1 MERKLNF
8 FDVFSIATGAMIS
21 SGIFV
26 LPAMAYGHTGSA
38 LFISYLIGGIIALIG
53 ILSIAELSSAMPKA
67 GGDYYFISR
76 SFGPLMGTING
87 FLSWF
92 ALSLKSAFAIYGL
105 SGVVYLLTGI
115 SMPLTALAAT
125 IFFVLLNIVG
135 VKEAALLE
143 LVLVAFLISIMIA
156 FIFMGF
162 PIINRTHF
170 VPLAPM
176 GINSIFSTAAF
187 VFISFGGLLKI
198 ASVAEEVKNPGKN
211 IPLGMLVSVIFVTV
225 LYVLMIFVTTGIL
238 KPDDFKSS
246 ILPISDAA
254 LIFAGRPGFV
264 AITIA
269 SFLAFITTANAG
281 IMAASRYPLALSRDN
296 LIPGGISR
304 VSKRFNTPVVSI
316 LVTGVFIILALQIEL
331 EILVK
336 SASSVILIAYILSNI
351 SVIILRE
358 SKLSNYRPVFKVPLY
373 PYIPILSIAMY
384 LFLLVDLG
392 MEAIEISLVFIV
404 ISILVYL
411 FYGRKRAKKEFALL
425 YLLKRIVDSRMPQHG
440 LETELR
446 EVLRH
451 REGILDDN
459 FDRMVKDSVV
469 LDLKGHFVLDDFLK
483 KISIPLGVDLGIE
496 SKEIFR
502 LLKNRE
508 NDSSTAISSFVSIP
522 HIILEKTEVLH
533 MMIVRCRD
541 GVTFSETEKSVKAIF
556 LIVGNEGERVLHLRL
571 LASIATLVQENGF
584 EDKWLN
590 AKDVNYL
597 RDMILLSSRNLFP
610 KSGK

>member
-8 FDVFSIATGAMIS
+8 LDVFSIASGSMIS

-26 LPAMAYGHTGSA
+26 LPAIAYSHTGSS

-105 SGVVYLLTGI
+105 SGVMYLLTGI
-115 SMPLTALAAT
+115 SMPLTAVLAT

-143 LVLVAFLISIMIA
+143 LILVAFLISIMVVY
-156 FIFMGF
+156 IFMGF
-162 PIINRTHF
+162 PEINMTHF
-170 VPLAPM
+170 DPIAPM
-176 GINSIFSTAAF
+176 GINSILSTAGF

-198 ASVAEEVKNPGKN
+198 ASIAEEVKNPGKN
-211 IPLGMLVSVIFVTV
+211 IPLGMLASVIVVTI

-238 KPDDFKSS
+238 TPEGFRSS

-254 LIFAGRPGFV
+254 FIFAGKPGFI

-296 LIPGGISR
+296 LIPSGISR
-304 VSKRFNTPVVSI
+304 VSKRFNTPVTSI
-316 LVTGVFIILALQIEL
+316 IITGVFIILSLQIDL

-373 PYIPILSIAMY
+373 PYIPILSIGMF
-384 LFLLVDLG
+384 LFLLIDLG
-392 MEAIEISLVFIV
+392 LEAIEISLVFIV
-404 ISILVYL
+404 ISILVYI
-411 FYGRKRAKKEFALL
+411 FYGRKRSKKEFALL
-425 YLLKRIVDSRMPQHG
+425 YLLKRIIDSRMPQHG

-451 REGILDDN
+451 REGILDDK
-459 FDRMVKDSVV
+459 FDRMVKESVV
-469 LDLKGHFVLDDFLK
+469 LDLDEHLSLDNFFD
-483 KISIPLGVDLGIE
+483 KISGPLGADLGMDSE
-496 SKEIFR
+496 KIFK
-502 LLKNRE
+502 LLKTRE
-508 NDSSTAISSFVSIP
+508 SESSTAISSFVSIP
-522 HIILEKTEVLH
+522 HIILQETEVLH
-533 MMIVRCRD
+533 MMIVRCRN
-541 GVTFSETEKSVKAIF
+541 GVSFSESEKSVKAIF

-571 LASIATLVQENGF
+571 LASIATLVQEKDF
-584 EDKWLN
+584 KSKWLD
-590 AKDVNYL
+590 AKDVNHL
-597 RDMILLSSRNLFP
+597 RDMILLSSRKRFP
-610 KSGK
+610 KSKK

>member
-1 MERKLNF
+1 MDRKLNF
-8 FDVFSIATGAMIS
+8 FDVFSIASGSMIS

-26 LPAMAYGHTGSA
+26 LPAIAYSHTGSS

-105 SGVVYLLTGI
+105 SGVVFLLTGI
-115 SMPLTALAAT
+115 SMPLTAVTAT
-125 IFFVLLNIVG
+125 IFFVLLNIIG

-143 LVLVAFLISIMIA
+143 LILVAFLISIMIVY
-156 FIFMGF
+156 IIMGF
-162 PIINRTHF
+162 PVIDKAHF
-170 VPLAPM
+170 SPFAPM
-176 GINSIFSTAAF
+176 GINSILSTAGF

-198 ASVAEEVKNPGKN
+198 ASIAEEVKNPGKN
-211 IPLGMLVSVIFVTV
+211 IPLGMLVSVIVVTL

-238 KPDDFKSS
+238 TPDDFKSS

-254 LIFAGRPGFV
+254 SIFAGKPGFI

-296 LIPGGISR
+296 LIPEGISR
-304 VSKRFNTPVVSI
+304 VSKRFNTPVISI
-316 LVTGVFIILALQIEL
+316 IITGVFIILSLQIDL

-373 PYIPILSIAMY
+373 PYIPILSIGMY
-384 LFLLVDLG
+384 LFLLIDLG
-392 MEAIEISLVFIV
+392 VEAIEISLVFIV

-411 FYGRKRAKKEFALL
+411 FYGRKRSKKEFALL
-425 YLLKRIVDSRMPQHG
+425 YLLKRIIDSRMPQHG

-451 REGILDDN
+451 REGILDDK

-469 LDLKGHFVLDDFLK
+469 LDLDGHFTLDDFFRKISDPLGADLNMESDKIFELLK
-483 KISIPLGVDLGIE
+483 K
-496 SKEIFR
+496 
-502 LLKNRE
+502 RE
-508 NDSSTAISSFVSIP
+508 NESSTAISSFVSIP
-522 HIILEKTEVLH
+522 HIILEETEVLH

-541 GVTFSETEKSVKAIF
+541 GVSFSETEKSVKAIF

-571 LASIATLVQENGF
+571 LASIATLVQEKDF
-584 EDKWLN
+584 KLKWIN
-590 AKDVNYL
+590 AKDNNHL
-597 RDMILLSSRNLFP
+597 RDMILLSSRKRFP